1 MNIAVLIKMV
11 PDTESRLE
19 IVDGKVKE
27 DGFKYMVNPYD
38 EFAVEQAVQFKE
50 NVGGKV
56 TLVCLFSDNSG
67 IDTDLRKMMAI
78 GADEAIVLRQEGYQ
92 GDKPSTNSKLLAE
105 AVKNLN
111 ADLIIGGVQGI
122 DYYQGATGPM
132 VAHHLNIPHISG
144 VTKLE
149 LDGEKVTASRQIEG
163 GLQIIESALPVL
175 VTAQKDMTKVRF
187 PALKDIMMSKRK
199 PFENR
204 NVSASEDNDVQTI
217 ECSLPPARGGGLILE
232 GESSEEKVDKL
243 VEKLKMEAKVL

>member
-27 DGFKYMVNPYD
+27 DRFKYMVNPYD

-105 AVKNLN
+105 ALKDLN
-111 ADLIIGGVQGI
+111 ADLVIGGVQGI

-149 LDGEKVTASRQIEG
+149 LDGEKLTASRQIEG

>member
-27 DGFKYMVNPYD
+27 DAFKYMVNPYD

-50 NVGGKV
+50 KVGGKV

-78 GADEAIVLRQEGYQ
+78 GADEAVVLRQEGYR
-92 GDKPSTNSKLLAE
+92 GDKPSTNSKILAE
-105 AVKNLN
+105 AVKELN
-111 ADLIIGGVQGI
+111 ADLVIGGVQGI

-149 LDGEKVTASRQIEG
+149 LNGETITAKRQIEG

-199 PFENR
+199 SFENR
-204 NVSASEDNDVQTI
+204 NVSASKENDVKTI
-217 ECSLPPARGGGLILE
+217 ECSLPPARGGGLILD
-232 GESSEEKVDKL
+232 GESPEEKVDKL
-243 VEKLKMEAKVL
+243 LEKLKMEAKVL

>member
-1 MNIAVLIKMV
+1 
-11 PDTESRLE
+11 
-19 IVDGKVKE
+19 
-27 DGFKYMVNPYD
+27 MVNPYD

-105 AVKNLN
+105 ALKDLN
-111 ADLIIGGVQGI
+111 ADLVIGGVQGI

-149 LDGEKVTASRQIEG
+149 LDGEKLTASRQIEG

>member
-105 AVKNLN
+105 AIKDLN
-111 ADLIIGGVQGI
+111 ADLVIGGVQGI

-149 LDGEKVTASRQIEG
+149 LDGEKITASRQIEG

>member
-105 AVKNLN
+105 AVKDLN
-111 ADLIIGGVQGI
+111 AELIIGGVQGI

-149 LDGEKVTASRQIEG
+149 LNGEKLTASRQIEG

>member
-78 GADEAIVLRQEGYQ
+78 GADEAIVLRQERYQ

-105 AVKNLN
+105 ALKDLN
-111 ADLIIGGVQGI
+111 ADLVIGGVQGI

-149 LDGEKVTASRQIEG
+149 LNGEKLTASRQIEG

-243 VEKLKMEAKVL
+243 VEKLKMEAKAL

>member
-56 TLVCLFSDNSG
+56 TLVCLFSNNSG

-78 GADEAIVLRQEGYQ
+78 GADEAIVLRQDEYQ
-92 GDKPSTNSKLLAE
+92 GDKPSSNSKLLAE
-105 AVKNLN
+105 AVKELN
-111 ADLIIGGVQGI
+111 ADLVIGGVQGI

-132 VAHHLNIPHISG
+132 VAHHLNIPHISV

-149 LDGEKVTASRQIEG
+149 LNGEKITASRQIEG

-204 NVSASEDNDVQTI
+204 NVNASEDIDVETI

-232 GESSEEKVDKL
+232 GETPEQKVDKL
-243 VEKLKMEAKVL
+243 IEKLKMEAKVL

>member
-105 AVKNLN
+105 AVKDLN

>member
-105 AVKNLN
+105 AVKDLN

-149 LDGEKVTASRQIEG
+149 LNGEKVTASRQIEG

>member
-105 AVKNLN
+105 AVKDLN

-132 VAHHLNIPHISG
+132 LAHHLNIPHISG

-149 LDGEKVTASRQIEG
+149 LDGEKITASRQIEG

>member
-56 TLVCLFSDNSG
+56 TLVCLFSNNSG

-78 GADEAIVLRQEGYQ
+78 GADEAIVLRQDEYQ
-92 GDKPSTNSKLLAE
+92 GDKPSSNSKLLAE
-105 AVKNLN
+105 AVKELN
-111 ADLIIGGVQGI
+111 ADLVIGGVQGI

-149 LDGEKVTASRQIEG
+149 LNGEKITASRQIEG

-204 NVSASEDNDVQTI
+204 NVNASEDIDVETI

-232 GESSEEKVDKL
+232 GETPEEKVDKL
-243 VEKLKMEAKVL
+243 IEKLKMEAKVL